1 MGDLGR
7 GLLALGLAL
16 TLAGLALI
24 FWDRLPFAAWL
35 DKFPLGRLPGD
46 ITVRR
51 ENFSFSFPIVTCLV
65 ISAVLS
71 LILALFRR

>member
-16 TLAGLALI
+16 ALAGLALI
-24 FWDRLPFAAWL
+24 FWDRLPFGAWL
-35 DKFPLGRLPGD
+35 DRFPLGRLPGD

-51 ENFSFSFPIVTCLV
+51 GNFSFSFPIVTCLV